1 MLNETFEDFG
11 GGIGGFYAKQR
22 REHGCLSPSPPFYH
36 AAGALKAKAK

>member
-22 REHGCLSPSPPFYH
+22 REHGCLSPSPPLF
-36 AAGALKAKAK
+36 